1 MEEILDRDTE
11 MPVEE
16 WDGLFGED
24 REVFQ
29 YMWKVM
35 EEHDGRLLN
44 QKPAPA
50 QAHSVRSLPATES
63 RRTMTTTAGTPTHS
77 AGNQGSSGTRR
88 GAGASTAVS
97 SPSSTHSKTSKT
109 SRGGASSA
117 AAPSSNK

>member
-29 YMWKVM
+29 HMWKVM
-35 EEHDGRLLN
+35 EGHDGRLLN

-50 QAHSVRSLPATES
+50 PAHSVRSLPATES

-88 GAGASTAVS
+88 GAGASTAAS
-97 SPSSTHSKTSKT
+97 SPSSTHSKT

-117 AAPSSNK
+117 AAPSSTK